1 MLITKERVKE
11 ILSKFTE
18 KSILVVGDLI
28 LDKYLWGE
36 VERISPEA
44 PVPIVDVK
52 KETVNLGGACNVA
65 WNLSSLDVKT
75 TIAGVVG
82 KDENAKILKSLLQRK
97 NINTIL
103 IEDKNRP
110 TTEKTRVIAVSQQ
123 LLRID
128 RESKEKLKE
137 EVREKL
143 IKELKNQAQN
153 FDAII
158 ISDYGKGVI
167 SRDVIEVF
175 LERNIPVFV
184 DPKPSHFEY
193 YKDITIMTPNR
204 KEAYGLIKAK
214 KEIPLEKVGKTIME
228 KLNLKN
234 LLITLGAEG
243 MALFTEDKITKIPA
257 KARKVFDVT
266 GAGDTVISV
275 LTASKVSGATWEESA
290 ILANYAG
297 SYVVGEIGTVAINRK
312 TLISLVE

>member
-1 MLITKERVKE
+1 MLTKEKAKE
-11 ILSKFTE
+11 ILSNFPQKN
-18 KSILVVGDLI
+18 ILVVGDLI

-44 PVPIVDVK
+44 PVPVVDVK

-65 WNLSSLDVKT
+65 WNLSTLDVKT

-82 KDENAKILKSLLQRK
+82 KDENAKILKNLLK
-97 NINTIL
+97 EKDINTIL
-103 IEDKNRP
+103 IEDENRP

-123 LLRID
+123 LIRID
-128 RESKEKLKE
+128 KESKEKLND
-137 EVREKL
+137 EVRNKL
-143 IKELKNQAQN
+143 IKELETQAKN
-153 FDAII
+153 FDAVI

-167 SRDVIEVF
+167 SRQVIEVF
-175 LERNIPVFV
+175 LNKDIPVFV
-184 DPKPSHFEY
+184 DPKPSNFEF

-204 KEAYGLIKAK
+204 KEAYELVKSEK
-214 KEIPLEKVGKTIME
+214 DTPLEEVGKTIME

-234 LLITLGAEG
+234 LLITLGGEG

-275 LTASKVSGATWEESA
+275 LTACRVSGANWEESA
-290 ILANYAG
+290 ILANLAG
-297 SYVVGEIGTVAINRK
+297 GWVVGEIGTVAIDRE
-312 TLISLVE
+312 TLISLVP

>member
-1 MLITKERVKE
+1 MLTKEKAKE
-11 ILSKFTE
+11 ILSNFPQKN
-18 KSILVVGDLI
+18 ILVVGDLI

-44 PVPIVDVK
+44 PVPVVDVK

-65 WNLSSLDVKT
+65 WNLSTLDVKT

-82 KDENAKILKSLLQRK
+82 KDENAKILKNLLDEK
-97 NINTIL
+97 DINTIL
-103 IEDKNRP
+103 IEDENRP

-123 LLRID
+123 LIRID
-128 RESKEKLKE
+128 KESKEKLND
-137 EVREKL
+137 EVRNKL
-143 IKELKNQAQN
+143 IKELETQAKN
-153 FDAII
+153 FDAVI

-167 SRDVIEVF
+167 SRQVIEVF
-175 LERNIPVFV
+175 LNKDIPVFV
-184 DPKPSHFEY
+184 DPKPSNFEF

-204 KEAYGLIKAK
+204 KEAYELVKAEK
-214 KEIPLEKVGKTIME
+214 DTPLEEVGKTIME

-234 LLITLGAEG
+234 LLITLGGEG

-275 LTASKVSGATWEESA
+275 LTACRVSGANWEESA
-290 ILANYAG
+290 ILANLAG
-297 SYVVGEIGTVAINRK
+297 GWVVGEIGTVAIDRE
-312 TLISLVE
+312 TLISLVP

>member
-1 MLITKERVKE
+1 MLITKEKAKQ

-18 KSILVVGDLI
+18 KNILVVGDLI

-44 PVPIVDVK
+44 PVPVVDVK

-65 WNLSSLDVKT
+65 WNLSTLDVNT

-82 KDENAKILKSLLQRK
+82 KDENAKILKNLLKEK

-103 IEDKNRP
+103 IEDPNRP
-110 TTEKTRVIAVSQQ
+110 TTEKTRIIAVSQQ

-128 RESKEKLKE
+128 RESKEKLSE
-137 EVREKL
+137 EVRKQL
-143 IKELKNQAQN
+143 IKEIKRQVEN
-153 FDAII
+153 FDAVI

-167 SRDVIEVF
+167 SREVIEIF
-175 LERNIPVFV
+175 LKKNVPVFV
-184 DPKPSHFEY
+184 DPKPSNFEY

-204 KEAYGLIKAK
+204 KEAYDLIKVDK
-214 KEIPLEKVGKTIME
+214 NTPLETVGKLIME

-243 MALFTEDKITKIPA
+243 MALFTEDKITRIPA
-257 KARKVFDVT
+257 KAKKVFDVT

-290 ILANYAG
+290 VLANYAG
-297 SYVVGEIGTVAINRK
+297 GYVVGEIGTVAIDRE
-312 TLISLVE
+312 TLISLVS

>member
-1 MLITKERVKE
+1 MLTKERAKE
-11 ILSKFTE
+11 ILSNFPQKN
-18 KSILVVGDLI
+18 ILVVGDLI

-44 PVPIVDVK
+44 PVPVVDVK

-65 WNLSSLDVKT
+65 WNLSTLDVKT

-82 KDENAKILKSLLQRK
+82 KDENAKILKNLLNEK
-97 NINTIL
+97 DINTIL
-103 IEDKNRP
+103 IEDENRP

-123 LLRID
+123 LIRID
-128 RESKEKLKE
+128 KESKEKLND
-137 EVREKL
+137 EVRNKL
-143 IKELKNQAQN
+143 IKELETQAKN
-153 FDAII
+153 FDAVI

-167 SRDVIEVF
+167 SRDVIKVF
-175 LERNIPVFV
+175 LNKNIPVFV
-184 DPKPSHFEY
+184 DPKPSNFEF

-204 KEAYGLIKAK
+204 KEAYELVKAEK
-214 KEIPLEKVGKTIME
+214 DTPLEEVGKTIME

-234 LLITLGAEG
+234 LLITLGGEG

-275 LTASKVSGATWEESA
+275 LTACRVSGANWEESA
-290 ILANYAG
+290 ILANLAG
-297 SYVVGEIGTVAINRK
+297 GWVVGEIGTVAIDRE
-312 TLISLVE
+312 TLISLVP